1 MTAPTQMLESSMIS
15 EDTSETVSR
24 TSNFEVAGAAMT
36 GLLESVQVSARSALH
51 VAGLASFADGF
62 AAASLLAA
70 LVAAAACILTV
81 ALVRANET
89 APSGV
94 KTARPCKLIDCRDPL

>member
-36 GLLESVQVSARSALH
+36 GLLESVQVSAKSALH
-51 VAGLASFADGF
+51 GPALHPLPMDLRPLACWRR
-62 AAASLLAA
+62 LLRRP
-70 LVAAAACILTV
+70 
-81 ALVRANET
+81 RAF
-89 APSGV
+89 
-94 KTARPCKLIDCRDPL
+94 